1 MYNII
6 ISCFSLH
13 RIALLRNTDA
23 VSVLRENGFL
33 EVYAIKKLIKKLCS
47 GISVGCVA
55 FVAIIFIF
63 PLFEGGCKCFLQAKN
78 RGRLAAARRLL
89 HNNSD
94 GFFRPHPD
102 LRKQPAFLSAKD
114 SDTSNR
120 RRTHLP
126 YYGAFLGVDKDKA
139 RRRSPVSPY
148 LIGHRRF
155 PRAPCLSFRQ
165 TAGEVNKN
173 NDPNPFP

>member
-33 EVYAIKKLIKKLCS
+33 EVYAIKKLIKKICS

-63 PLFEGGCKCFLQAKN
+63 PLFEGGANAFFRQKN
-78 RGRLAAARRLL
+78 RGRLAAARRVL

-94 GFFRPHPD
+94 GFFRPHHD

-120 RRTHLP
+120 RRAHLP

>member
-33 EVYAIKKLIKKLCS
+33 EVYAIKKLIKKICS

-63 PLFEGGCKCFLQAKN
+63 PLFEGGANAFFRQKTGEGWQQ
-78 RGRLAAARRLL
+78 LAAYCIIIATGFSVPTLIYESSRL
-89 HNNSD
+89 S
-94 GFFRPHPD
+94 FRLKILIH
-102 LRKQPAFLSAKD
+102 LTASA
-114 SDTSNR
+114 
-120 RRTHLP
+120 HLP
-126 YYGAFLGVDKDKA
+126 YYSAFLGVDKDKA

-148 LIGHRRF
+148 LIDHRRF

>member
-33 EVYAIKKLIKKLCS
+33 EVYAIKKLIKKICS

-63 PLFEGGCKCFLQAKN
+63 PLFEGGANAFFRQKTGEGWQQ
-78 RGRLAAARRLL
+78 LAAYCIIIATGFSVPTMIYESSRLKILIHLTAGALIYLITAHFSGWIKTRPDAAALFLLISSAIAAFPAL
-89 HNNSD
+89 H
-94 GFFRPHPD
+94 
-102 LRKQPAFLSAKD
+102 AFLSAK
-114 SDTSNR
+114 R
-120 RRTHLP
+120 R
-126 YYGAFLGVDKDKA
+126 AK
-139 RRRSPVSPY
+139 
-148 LIGHRRF
+148 
-155 PRAPCLSFRQ
+155 
-165 TAGEVNKN
+165 
-173 NDPNPFP
+173 

>member
-33 EVYAIKKLIKKLCS
+33 AVYAIKKLIKKLCS

-63 PLFEGGCKCFLQAKN
+63 PLFEGGANAFFRQKTGEGWQQ
-78 RGRLAAARRLL
+78 LAAYCIIIATGFSVPTMIYESSRLSFRLKILIHLTAGALIYLITAHFSGWIKTRPDAAALFLLISSAIAAFPAL
-89 HNNSD
+89 H
-94 GFFRPHPD
+94 
-102 LRKQPAFLSAKD
+102 AFLSAK
-114 SDTSNR
+114 R
-120 RRTHLP
+120 R
-126 YYGAFLGVDKDKA
+126 AK
-139 RRRSPVSPY
+139 
-148 LIGHRRF
+148 
-155 PRAPCLSFRQ
+155 
-165 TAGEVNKN
+165 
-173 NDPNPFP
+173 

>member
-23 VSVLRENGFL
+23 VSVLRENGFW
-33 EVYAIKKLIKKLCS
+33 EVYAIKKLIKKICS

-63 PLFEGGCKCFLQAKN
+63 PLFEGGANAFFRQKTGEGWQQ
-78 RGRLAAARRLL
+78 LAAYCIIIATGFSVPTLIYESSRL
-89 HNNSD
+89 S
-94 GFFRPHPD
+94 FR
-102 LRKQPAFLSAKD
+102 LKI
-114 SDTSNR
+114 
-120 RRTHLP
+120 P

-155 PRAPCLSFRQ
+155 PRAPCPSFRQ

>member
-1 MYNII
+1 M
-6 ISCFSLH
+6 
-13 RIALLRNTDA
+13 
-23 VSVLRENGFL
+23 
-33 EVYAIKKLIKKLCS
+33 YAIKKLIKKICS

-63 PLFEGGCKCFLQAKN
+63 PLFEGGANAFFRQKTGEGWQQ
-78 RGRLAAARRLL
+78 LAAYCIIIAT
-89 HNNSD
+89 

-114 SDTSNR
+114 SDTSDR
-120 RRTHLP
+120 RRAYLP

-165 TAGEVNKN
+165 TAGEVNKKTIRH
-173 NDPNPFP
+173 PSHRIRFGSYCAGGAE

>member
-13 RIALLRNTDA
+13 RIALLHNTDA

-63 PLFEGGCKCFLQAKN
+63 PLFEGGANAFFRQKTGEGWQQ
-78 RGRLAAARRLL
+78 LAAYCIIIATGFSVPTMIYESSRL
-89 HNNSD
+89 S
-94 GFFRPHPD
+94 FR
-102 LRKQPAFLSAKD
+102 LKILI
-114 SDTSNR
+114 
-120 RRTHLP
+120 HLTA
-126 YYGAFLGVDKDKA
+126 GAFLGVDRYKA

-148 LIGHRRF
+148 LIDHRRF

-165 TAGEVNKN
+165 TASEVNKN

>member
-13 RIALLRNTDA
+13 RIALLHNTDA

-63 PLFEGGCKCFLQAKN
+63 SLFEGGANAFFRQKTGEGWQQ
-78 RGRLAAARRLL
+78 LAAYCIIIATGFSVPTLIYESSRLSFRLKILIHLTAGALIYLITAHFSGWINTRPDAAALFLLILSTIAAFPAL
-89 HNNSD
+89 H
-94 GFFRPHPD
+94 
-102 LRKQPAFLSAKD
+102 AFLSAK
-114 SDTSNR
+114 R
-120 RRTHLP
+120 R
-126 YYGAFLGVDKDKA
+126 AK
-139 RRRSPVSPY
+139 
-148 LIGHRRF
+148 
-155 PRAPCLSFRQ
+155 
-165 TAGEVNKN
+165 
-173 NDPNPFP
+173 

>member
-13 RIALLRNTDA
+13 RIALLHNTDA

-33 EVYAIKKLIKKLCS
+33 EVYAIKKLIKKICS

-63 PLFEGGCKCFLQAKN
+63 PLFEN
-78 RGRLAAARRLL
+78 RGRLAAARRVL

-94 GFFRPHPD
+94 GFFRPHHD

-120 RRTHLP
+120 RRAHLP

-139 RRRSPVSPY
+139 RRRSPVSPH
-148 LIGHRRF
+148 LIDHRRF
-155 PRAPCLSFRQ
+155 SRSPCLSFRQ